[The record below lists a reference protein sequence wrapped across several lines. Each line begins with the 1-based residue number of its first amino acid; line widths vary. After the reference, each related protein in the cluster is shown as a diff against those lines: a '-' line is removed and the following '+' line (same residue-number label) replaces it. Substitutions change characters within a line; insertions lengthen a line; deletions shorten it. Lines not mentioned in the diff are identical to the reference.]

1 MNPTGSALS
10 ARSTSMMPNKLGLG
24 AILAM
29 IFAPKVEMRIDKR
42 QDRYTGC
49 LTGMNQIDSEIN
61 LILKHQARLALT
73 NSAPS
78 AFSIYCI
85 GFHSRSNLIS
95 DIKLL
100 LE

>member
-1 MNPTGSALS
+1 MNPTGSALM

-29 IFAPKVEMRIDKR
+29 IFAPKVEMRIDKG

-49 LTGMNQIDSEIN
+49 LTGMNQIEIN

-73 NSAPS
+73 DSVPS
-78 AFSIYCI
+78 AFSI
-85 GFHSRSNLIS
+85 F
-95 DIKLL
+95 
-100 LE
+100 